1 MSAKNLVIVESP
13 AKAKTIEKYLGSD
26 FVVKSSYGHIRDLPQ
41 KGLNIDKQNNF
52 KPEYEIPDDKKNIVR
67 NLKKSLSKDSTIWL
81 ASDEDREGEAIA
93 WHLCQALGLDPKTT
107 NRIVFHE
114 ITKPAI
120 EEAIKNPRNV
130 NENLVNSQ
138 QARRVLDR
146 LVGYELSPVLWRKV
160 QRGLSAGRV
169 QSVAVRL
176 ILERERGIQAFDA
189 KSSYKI
195 SAEFSAAPDNLKA
208 ILPKN
213 IADKPLAEEFLKD
226 ATDSKFSVENIDKK
240 SGTRNPSP
248 PFTTSS
254 LQQEAS
260 SKLGFSVRQTM
271 SLAQRLYESGKI
283 TYMRTDSTILS
294 SYAIGGAEKIIKS
307 KFGDK
312 YAESRQYK
320 TKNQS
325 AQEAH
330 ESIRPT
336 NFKEEIAGADD
347 QQKKLYQLI
356 WRRTVASQ
364 MSSAQIQ
371 KTEIEISISKRS
383 ESMIAKGEIL
393 AFDGYTKVYGGSKDD
408 IILPDV
414 KVGSELKLISM
425 QALQSYDRPPAR
437 YSEASLVKKLEELG
451 IGRPSTYAP
460 TIHTIQAR
468 KYVEKSDA
476 EGWER
481 ELNLIKL
488 ENSKIT
494 HSKTIEKTGVE
505 RAKLLP
511 TYLAEITTDFL
522 TKHFSSIVD
531 YDFTAKVEKGFDEV
545 ANGKQNWNEMIKNF
559 YKDFEPL
566 IKQSETVSR
575 QETSKAR
582 LLGSDPSTD
591 KPIYARFGR
600 FGPMLQKGETESDE
614 KPAFAPLPT
623 DKDINTVSLEEALE
637 MFKLPRVVGK
647 TSDGKDIYANIG
659 KFGPYIQVDRTF
671 VSIKPLDPFTIDEE
685 KARELYKNK
694 KELEKN
700 KYIKKF
706 ENGISIINGPYG
718 PYITDGK
725 RNARIPK
732 DQKSEELDEQMCKKL
747 LSKVPVRR
755 KKRQAKK

>member
-13 AKAKTIEKYLGSD
+13 AKAKTIEQYLGSD
-26 FVVKSSYGHIRDLPQ
+26 FVVESSYGHIRDLPQ
-41 KGLNIDKQNNF
+41 KGLQIDKEDNF
-52 KPEYEIPDDKKNIVR
+52 KPNYEIPEDKKNIVQK
-67 NLKKSLSKDSTIWL
+67 LKKSMNKDSVVWL

-120 EEAIKNPRNV
+120 EQAIKSPRNV

-146 LVGYELSPVLWRKV
+146 LVGYELSPVLWKKV

-176 ILERERGIQAFDA
+176 ILEREREIQAFEA
-189 KSSYKI
+189 GSSYKI
-195 SAEFSAAPDNLKA
+195 SAEFAAAPENLKA

-213 IADKPLAEEFLKD
+213 IVEKPAAKEFLKD
-226 ATDSKFSVENIDKK
+226 AADSKFSIENVSKK

-283 TYMRTDSTILS
+283 TYMRTDSTTLS
-294 SYAIGGAEKIIKS
+294 SYAIVEAEKIIKS

-312 YAESRQYK
+312 YAKTRQYK
-320 TKNQS
+320 TKNLS

-336 NFKEEIAGADD
+336 NFKEEMAGSDE

-356 WRRTVASQ
+356 WRRAVASQ
-364 MSSAQIQ
+364 MSSAQIE
-371 KTEIEISISKRS
+371 KTDIDIILSKR
-383 ESMIAKGEIL
+383 EEKLVAKGEIL
-393 AFDGYTKVYGGSKDD
+393 AFDGYLKVYGGNKDD
-408 IILPDV
+408 VILPDV
-414 KVGSELKLISM
+414 KVGSELKLLSM
-425 QALQSYDRPPAR
+425 QALQSYERPPAR

-468 KYVEKSDA
+468 NYVEKSDS
-476 EGWER
+476 EGRDR
-481 ELNLIKL
+481 ELNLLMLKD
-488 ENSKIT
+488 SKISE
-494 HSKTIEKTGVE
+494 SKTTEKTGVE

-522 TKHFSSIVD
+522 TKHFSSIMD

-545 ANGKQNWNEMIKNF
+545 AHGKQDWNEMIKNF
-559 YKDFEPL
+559 YSDFEPL
-566 IKQSETVSR
+566 IKKSENVSR

-582 LLGSDPSTD
+582 LLGADPSTG
-591 KPIYARFGR
+591 KPVYARFGR
-600 FGPMLQKGETESDE
+600 FGPMLQKGETESEE
-614 KPAFAPLPT
+614 KPAFAPLPA
-623 DKDINTVSLEEALE
+623 DKDINSVSLEEALE
-637 MFKLPRVVGK
+637 MFKLPKVVGK
-647 TSDGKDIYANIG
+647 TKDGKEIRSNIG
-659 KFGPYIQVDRTF
+659 RFGPYIQVEKTF
-671 VSIKPLDPFTIDEE
+671 VSIKPLDPFTIDEQ
-685 KARELYKNK
+685 KARELYEGKI
-694 KELEKN
+694 EQEKN
-700 KYIKKF
+700 KYIRKF
-706 ENGISIINGPYG
+706 DSGISIVNGPYG

-732 DQKSEELDEQMCKKL
+732 DQKPEELDEKTSKEL
-747 LSKVPVRR
+747 LSKVPQRR
-755 KKRQAKK
+755 KKRRAKK

>member
-26 FVVKSSYGHIRDLPQ
+26 FVVESSYGHIRDLPQ

-52 KPEYEIPDDKKNIVR
+52 KPEYEIPEDKKNIVR
-67 NLKKSLSKDSTIWL
+67 NLKKALGKDSTVWL

-120 EEAIKNPRNV
+120 EKAIKNPRNV
-130 NENLVNSQ
+130 DENLVNSQ

-146 LVGYELSPVLWRKV
+146 LVGYELSPVLWKKV

-176 ILERERGIQAFDA
+176 ILEREREIQAFKA
-189 KSSYKI
+189 KSSYKV
-195 SAEFSAAPDNLKA
+195 SAEFLADTEDLKA
-208 ILPKN
+208 VLPKN
-213 IADKPLAEEFLKD
+213 IDDKSAAEGFLKD
-226 ATDSKFSVENIDKK
+226 ASESTFTIENVHKK

-283 TYMRTDSTILS
+283 TYMRTDSTSLS
-294 SYAIGGAEKIIKS
+294 SYAIADAEKIIKN
-307 KFGDK
+307 KYGDT
-312 YAESRQYK
+312 YAKTRQYK
-320 TKNQS
+320 TKNLS

-336 NFKEEIAGADD
+336 NFKEEIAGADE

-356 WRRTVASQ
+356 WRRALASQ
-364 MSSAQIQ
+364 MSSAQIE
-371 KTEIEISISKRS
+371 KTDIDITISKR
-383 ESMIAKGEIL
+383 EEKLVAKGEIL
-393 AFDGYTKVYGGSKDD
+393 VFDGYLKVYGGNKDD
-408 IILPDV
+408 VILPDV
-414 KVGSELKLISM
+414 KVGSELKLTSM
-425 QALQSYDRPPAR
+425 QALQSYERPPAR

-460 TIHTIQAR
+460 TIHTIQVR
-468 KYVEKSDA
+468 NYVEKSDS
-476 EGWER
+476 EGWKR
-481 ELNLIKL
+481 ELDLIKL
-488 ENSKIT
+488 EDSKIT
-494 HSKTIEKTGVE
+494 HSKTTEKTGVE

-522 TKHFSSIVD
+522 TKHFSSILD
-531 YDFTAKVEKGFDEV
+531 YDFTAKVEKSFDEV
-545 ANGKQNWNEMIKNF
+545 ARGRQDWSEMIGNF

-566 IKQSETVSR
+566 VQQSENVSR

-582 LLGSDPSTD
+582 LLGEDPATK

-600 FGPMLQKGETESDE
+600 FGPMLQKGETESEE
-614 KPAFAPLPT
+614 KPAFAPLPADSNIT
-623 DKDINTVSLEEALE
+623 SVTLEEALE

-647 TSDGKDIYANIG
+647 TVDGKEIKANIG
-659 KFGPYIQVDRTF
+659 RFGPYIQIEKTY
-671 VSIKPLDPFTIDEE
+671 VSIKPLDPFTIDEQ
-685 KARELYKNK
+685 KARELFEKK
-694 KELEKN
+694 KEQEKN

-706 ENGISIINGPYG
+706 ESGISVVNGPYG
-718 PYITDGK
+718 PYVTDGE

-732 DQKSEELDEQMCKKL
+732 NQKAEDLDEEACKEL
-747 LSKVPVRR
+747 LSKVPKRR
-755 KKRQAKK
+755 KKRTGKK